1 MMNPE
6 TFKEITGEEVTKNK
20 SFKHDIG
27 TFVDNSTD
35 SIGGRNLED
44 IKNYTEKYM
53 KLITKYYAANKLK
66 LNGGK
71 TTYMIMGNETKR
83 NKTLNIKVGDDHL
96 KNDLSIKIL
105 GWWVTPDNKMTHHLN
120 KIRGPIYKILSEMK
134 PYLKLMTLKER
145 KELIYSKALGIA
157 KYGLSLYAGQTEEI
171 KDKLTT
177 IFMRG
182 NRAAYGSPLPFDT
195 KNEWICRKI
204 SVKTPRQMIVE
215 ASAKVMHSVINTQNP
230 PQIFNMV
237 TFPRNFRKSAK
248 VSLITAPRTQ
258 KCRRSL
264 IYRSLKQFNAL
275 PNELKYCHPKTLKKL
290 IEKRKIRE
298 IPDD

>member
-20 SFKHDIG
+20 SIKHDVC

-105 GWWVTPDNKMTHHLN
+105 GWWVTPNNK
-120 KIRGPIYKILSEMK
+120 
-134 PYLKLMTLKER
+134 
-145 KELIYSKALGIA
+145 
-157 KYGLSLYAGQTEEI
+157 
-171 KDKLTT
+171 
-177 IFMRG
+177 
-182 NRAAYGSPLPFDT
+182 
-195 KNEWICRKI
+195 
-204 SVKTPRQMIVE
+204 
-215 ASAKVMHSVINTQNP
+215 
-230 PQIFNMV
+230 
-237 TFPRNFRKSAK
+237 
-248 VSLITAPRTQ
+248 
-258 KCRRSL
+258 
-264 IYRSLKQFNAL
+264 
-275 PNELKYCHPKTLKKL
+275 
-290 IEKRKIRE
+290 
-298 IPDD
+298 